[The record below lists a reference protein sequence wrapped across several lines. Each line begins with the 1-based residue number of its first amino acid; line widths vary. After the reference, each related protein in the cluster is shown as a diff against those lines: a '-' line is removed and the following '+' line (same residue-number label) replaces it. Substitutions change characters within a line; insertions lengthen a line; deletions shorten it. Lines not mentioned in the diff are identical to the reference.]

1 MFFFKPLLCLFYLF
15 FLVTQGS
22 MWTLV
27 PWIRDQ
33 TQAPAVKVQSLNHQT
48 AMELPKICL
57 CFFKLGPSLVAQW
70 LRFHASSAGGVDS
83 ILSWG
88 TKIPQAAQHNH
99 N

>member
-1 MFFFKPLLCLFYLF
+1 MDL
-15 FLVTQGS
+15 S
-22 MWTLV
+22 S
-27 PWIRDQ
+27 WIRDQ
-33 TQAPAVKVQSLNHQT
+33 TQAPAVKVQSPNDQT

-57 CFFKLGPSLVAQW
+57 FVFKLGPSLVAQW

-88 TKIPQAAQHNH
+88 IKIPQAEQHNH